1 MAILSTIEGL
11 EIGKEFGQFASE
23 NKHLTDAYIRERAK
37 AAPNVAGLNTE
48 VEAIYDAV
56 LLALYDETAPTILP

>member
-1 MAILSTIEGL
+1 MAILSTIEGVY
-11 EIGKEFGQFASE
+11 IGLEFGQWASE

-48 VEAIYDAV
+48 VEAIADAV
-56 LLALYDETAPTILP
+56 LLALYNQTAPTILP